1 MLSEAV
7 EDYLKAIYT
16 IRDGTDL
23 VSTSAIALRLGVAP
37 ASVTQMLKK
46 LADMKPRLVEYR
58 RHHGVHLTP
67 HGEKIALEVIRH
79 HRLVELF
86 LQEALGMSWDEVDRE
101 AERLEHVVSETL
113 ADRMAEV
120 LGHPQFDPH
129 GDPIPS
135 KSGDMPVGIA
145 LLNLRQMEPG
155 QRGVVRRVC
164 DDDPEVL
171 RYVASL
177 GIIPKAALT
186 VTEKAPFDGP
196 IHVQVA
202 VGDLVQIHALG
213 QRVASQVFVS
223 LDGAEA
229 TSPVPIPAPDA

>member
-16 IRDGTDL
+16 LKDGTNP
-23 VSTSAIALRLGVAP
+23 VSTSAIAARLNVAP

-46 LADMKPRLVEYR
+46 LAEMKPRLVVYK
-58 RHHGVHLTP
+58 RHHGVQLTP

-101 AERLEHVVSETL
+101 AERLEHVVSEAL

-120 LGHPQFDPH
+120 LGHPEFDPH

-135 KSGDMPVGIA
+135 KSGLMPEGEA
-145 LLNLRQMEPG
+145 LLNLVQIPAG
-155 QRGVVRRVC
+155 QACVVRRVC
-164 DDDPEVL
+164 DDDSEVL

-177 GIIPKAALT
+177 GIIPKARITL
-186 VTEKAPFDGP
+186 TEKAPFDGP
-196 IHVQVA
+196 IYVEVTIDGESQV
-202 VGDLVQIHALG
+202 HALG
-213 QRVASQVFVS
+213 QRVASQVFV
-223 LDGAEA
+223 A
-229 TSPVPIPAPDA
+229 PVPEGETVPPAS

>member
-16 IRDGTDL
+16 IKDGTNP
-23 VSTSAIALRLGVAP
+23 VSTSAIAQRLSVAP

-58 RHHGVHLTP
+58 RHHGVQLTP

-86 LQEALGMSWDEVDRE
+86 LQEALGMSWDEVDQE

-120 LGHPQFDPH
+120 LGHPEFDPH
-129 GDPIPS
+129 GDPIPT
-135 KSGDMPVGIA
+135 KTGDMPAGKA
-145 LLNLRQMEPG
+145 LLNLVQLVPG
-155 QRGVVRRVC
+155 QEGVVRRVC

-177 GIIPKAALT
+177 GIVPKAALR

-196 IHVQVA
+196 IHVA
-202 VGDLVQIHALG
+202 VDFAGETQTHALG

-223 LDGAEA
+223 LVDED
-229 TSPVPIPAPDA
+229 VAPPSA

>member
-16 IRDGTDL
+16 VKDGTNP
-23 VSTSAIALRLGVAP
+23 VSTSAIAQRLSVAP

-58 RHHGVHLTP
+58 RHYGVQLTP
-67 HGEKIALEVIRH
+67 QGEKIALEIIRH

-86 LQEALGMSWDEVDRE
+86 LQEALGMSWDEVDQE
-101 AERLEHVVSETL
+101 AERLEHVVSATL
-113 ADRMAEV
+113 VDRMAEV
-120 LGHPQFDPH
+120 LGHPEFDPH
-129 GDPIPS
+129 GDPIPT
-135 KSGDMPVGIA
+135 KSGDMPVGKT
-145 LLNLRQMEPG
+145 LLNLIQLEPG
-155 QRGVVRRVC
+155 QHGVVRRVC

-171 RYVASL
+171 RYVANL
-177 GIIPKAALT
+177 GIVPKADLK

-196 IHVQVA
+196 IHVEVVLDGNTQA
-202 VGDLVQIHALG
+202 HALG

-223 LDGAEA
+223 LPGDEDAALPPQG
-229 TSPVPIPAPDA
+229 PAP

>member
-16 IRDGTDL
+16 IADGEKP
-23 VSTSAIALRLGVAP
+23 VSTSAIAARLGVAP

-46 LADMKPRLVEYR
+46 LAEMKPKLVLYK
-58 RHHGVHLTP
+58 RHHGVQLTA

-135 KSGDMPVGIA
+135 KSGLMPEGGA
-145 LLNLRQMEPG
+145 LMNLVQMPEG
-155 QRGVVRRVC
+155 LECVVRRVC
-164 DDDPEVL
+164 DDDSEVL

-177 GIIPKAALT
+177 GIIPKARITLA
-186 VTEKAPFDGP
+186 EKAPFDGP
-196 IHVQVA
+196 IYVRVMLNGEAQV
-202 VGDLVQIHALG
+202 HALG
-213 QRVASQVFVS
+213 QRVASQVFV
-223 LDGAEA
+223 APVEA
-229 TSPVPIPAPDA
+229 DAPDLR

>member
-16 IRDGTDL
+16 IKDGVNP
-23 VSTSAIALRLGVAP
+23 VSTSAIAQRLSVAP

-58 RHHGVHLTP
+58 RHHGVQLTP

-86 LQEALGMSWDEVDRE
+86 LQEALGMSWDQVDQE

-135 KSGDMPVGIA
+135 KTGDMPVGEA
-145 LLNLRQMEPG
+145 LINLVFLEPG
-155 QRGVVRRVC
+155 QRGIVRRVC

-171 RYVASL
+171 RYMASL
-177 GIIPKAALT
+177 GIIPKANVR

-196 IHVQVA
+196 IHVEVILD
-202 VGDLVQIHALG
+202 GGSNTHALG

-223 LDGAEA
+223 LADAK
-229 TSPVPIPAPDA
+229 PAQPTD

>member
-16 IRDGTDL
+16 IKDGTNP
-23 VSTSAIALRLGVAP
+23 VSTSAIAQRLGVAP

-58 RHHGVHLTP
+58 RHHGVQLTP

-86 LQEALGMSWDEVDRE
+86 LQEALGMSWDEVDQE

-120 LGHPQFDPH
+120 LGHPEFDPH

-135 KSGDMPVGIA
+135 KSGDMPTGIA
-145 LLNLRQMEPG
+145 LMNLVHLAPG
-155 QRGVVRRVC
+155 QEGTVRRVC

-177 GIIPKAALT
+177 GIVPKAVLR

-196 IHVQVA
+196 IHVEVDFSGGKQT
-202 VGDLVQIHALG
+202 HALG

-223 LDGAEA
+223 LPQDDQPA
-229 TSPVPIPAPDA
+229 TPD

>member
-16 IRDGTDL
+16 IKDGTNP
-23 VSTSAIALRLGVAP
+23 VSTSAIAQRLGVAP

-58 RHHGVHLTP
+58 RHHGVQLTAN
-67 HGEKIALEVIRH
+67 GEKIALEVIRH

-86 LQEALGMSWDEVDRE
+86 LQEALGMSWDQVDQE

-120 LGHPQFDPH
+120 LGHPEFDPH

-135 KSGDMPVGIA
+135 KSGDMPVGEA
-145 LLNLRQMEPG
+145 LLNLVHLNPG
-155 QRGVVRRVC
+155 QEAIVRRVC

-177 GIIPKAALT
+177 GIIPKASLR
-186 VTEKAPFDGP
+186 VIEKAPFDGP
-196 IHVQVA
+196 IHVEVA
-202 VGDLVQIHALG
+202 VAGVNATHALG

-223 LDGAEA
+223 LVGNAE
-229 TSPVPIPAPDA
+229 SPAPT

>member
-16 IRDGTDL
+16 IKDGTDA
-23 VSTSAIALRLGVAP
+23 VSTSAIAQRLGVAP

-58 RHHGVHLTP
+58 RHHGVHLTA

-86 LQEALGMSWDEVDRE
+86 LQEALGMSWDQVDQE
-101 AERLEHVVSETL
+101 AERLEHVVSENL

-135 KSGDMPVGIA
+135 KTGDMPEGAA
-145 LLNLRQMEPG
+145 LLNLVHLVPG
-155 QRGVVRRVC
+155 QKGVVRRVC

-177 GIIPKAALT
+177 GIVPKAELL

-196 IHVQVA
+196 IHVEVA
-202 VGDLVQIHALG
+202 LEDSRRVHALG

-223 LDGAEA
+223 LSGDE
-229 TSPVPIPAPDA
+229 TSSPPA

>member
-16 IRDGTDL
+16 IKDGVNP
-23 VSTSAIALRLGVAP
+23 VSTSAIAQRLNVAP

-58 RHHGVHLTP
+58 RHHGVQLTP
-67 HGEKIALEVIRH
+67 NGEKIALEVIRH

-86 LQEALGMSWDEVDRE
+86 LQEALGMSWDQVDQE

-135 KSGDMPVGIA
+135 KTGDMPVGEA
-145 LLNLRQMEPG
+145 LLNLVFLDPG
-155 QRGVVRRVC
+155 QRGIVRRVC

-171 RYVASL
+171 RYMASL
-177 GIIPKAALT
+177 GIIPKANVR

-196 IHVQVA
+196 IHVEVILD
-202 VGDLVQIHALG
+202 GGSKTHALG

-223 LDGAEA
+223 LADAQ
-229 TSPVPIPAPDA
+229 PDKPTD

>member
-16 IRDGTDL
+16 IKEGSKP
-23 VSTSAIALRLGVAP
+23 VSTSAIATRLGVAP

-46 LADMKPRLVEYR
+46 LAEMKPRLVLYK
-58 RHHGVHLTP
+58 RHHGVQLTP
-67 HGEKIALEVIRH
+67 HGEKVALEVIRH

-86 LQEALGMSWDEVDRE
+86 LQEALGMTWDEVDKE

-113 ADRMAEV
+113 ADRMAEK

-135 KSGDMPVGIA
+135 KSGAMPEGEA
-145 LLNLRQMEPG
+145 LLNLVHVPVG
-155 QRGVVRRVC
+155 QPCVVRRVC
-164 DDDPEVL
+164 DDDSEVL

-177 GIIPKAALT
+177 GIVPKARIVLA
-186 VTEKAPFDGP
+186 ERAPFDGP
-196 IHVQVA
+196 IYVQVTYDGATQVHA
-202 VGDLVQIHALG
+202 VG
-213 QRVASQVFVS
+213 QRVASQVFV
-223 LDGAEA
+223 A
-229 TSPVPIPAPDA
+229 PIVETAGD

>member
-16 IRDGTDL
+16 IKDGTNP
-23 VSTSAIALRLGVAP
+23 VSTSAIAQRLGVAP

-46 LADMKPRLVEYR
+46 LAEMKPRLVEYR
-58 RHHGVHLTP
+58 RHYGVQLTP

-135 KSGDMPVGIA
+135 KTGDMPVGMA
-145 LLNLRQMEPG
+145 LLNLLQLDPG
-155 QRGVVRRVC
+155 QHGVVRRVC

-177 GIIPKAALT
+177 GIIPKAALL

-202 VGDLVQIHALG
+202 LGDTSEIHALG

-223 LDGAEA
+223 LAGDEYP
-229 TSPVPIPAPDA
+229 PVAPTPET

>member
-16 IRDGTDL
+16 IKDGVNP
-23 VSTSAIALRLGVAP
+23 VSTSAIAQRLGVAP

-58 RHHGVHLTP
+58 RHHGVQLTP
-67 HGEKIALEVIRH
+67 NGEKIALEVIRH

-86 LQEALGMSWDEVDRE
+86 LQEALGMSWDQVDQE

-120 LGHPQFDPH
+120 LGHPEFDPH

-135 KSGDMPVGIA
+135 KTGDMPVGKT
-145 LLNLRQMEPG
+145 LLNLVQLNPG
-155 QRGVVRRVC
+155 QDGVVRRVC

-177 GIIPKAALT
+177 GIIPKAELK
-186 VTEKAPFDGP
+186 VTAKAPFDGP
-196 IHVQVA
+196 IHVEV
-202 VGDLVQIHALG
+202 VFGGGVQTHALG
-213 QRVASQVFVS
+213 QRVANQIFVS
-223 LDGAEA
+223 LNSEDAE
-229 TSPVPIPAPDA
+229 PALG